1 MAVDKNMGGPPLEK
15 VKKELQVLLKEFV
28 LNLTIK
34 CNKTTVDYLDT
45 KLIKRN
51 IKIISKNR
59 KYITVHS
66 QSIITFQ
73 ISSNKF
79 QLQSKH
85 DFQPTCQTKQFCV
98 MR

>member
-28 LNLTIK
+28 LNLTVK
-34 CNKTTVDYLDT
+34 CNKTAVDYLDT

-51 IKIISKNR
+51 IKTISKNR
-59 KYITVHS
+59 KYITVQS

-73 ISSNKF
+73 ISSKKF
-79 QLQSKH
+79 HLQSKH

-98 MR
+98 LR